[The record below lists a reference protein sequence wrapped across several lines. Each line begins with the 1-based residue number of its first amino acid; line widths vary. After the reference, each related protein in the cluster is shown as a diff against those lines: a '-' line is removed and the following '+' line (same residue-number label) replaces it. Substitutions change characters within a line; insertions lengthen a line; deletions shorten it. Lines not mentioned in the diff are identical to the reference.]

1 MLKAGPSFALALAAG
16 LAASPL
22 LANTPA
28 GDARRQANAVREKA
42 NGEFILEHYPRGA
55 LDSGEEGLV
64 RFRITLDRKGEMTS
78 CAVTKSSG
86 YGRLDSETCELIRRY
101 ARFTPMVDKE
111 GRPVAGTRNG
121 YVNWRLP
128 PGSLRMAKPRP
139 DGLARAGTEKVT
151 CRRGVRTGSLVAT
164 DRRCMR
170 DSDWTRMTGEA
181 RGRLRDVQG
190 TTGASWGGTPADGP

>member
-1 MLKAGPSFALALAAG
+1 MPNARSFIALAAA

-28 GDARRQANAVREKA
+28 PDARQPANEAREKA
-42 NGEFILEHYPRGA
+42 NGEFILKHYPRRA
-55 LDSGEEGLV
+55 LDAGEHGLV
-64 RFRITLDRKGEMTS
+64 RFRITLDQKGEMSS
-78 CAVTKSSG
+78 CDVTRSSG
-86 YGRLDSETCELIRRY
+86 YVRLDTETCELMQRY
-101 ARFTPMVDKE
+101 ARFKPVVNSE
-111 GRPVAGTRNG
+111 GRAVGATRSG
-121 YVNWRLP
+121 YVNWQLP
-128 PGSLRMAKPRP
+128 PGTLPMVRPRP
-139 DGLARAGTEKVT
+139 ETLAGASTEKMV

-190 TTGASWGGTPADGP
+190 HKGAAWDGMPTNGP